1 MGGTSS
7 TVSLVGMKVD
17 PFFAEANNVRNS
29 PNPKPEQL
37 QKLVNDAQA
46 NATSVYIGTGRN
58 RQNYRLVIMAGLIK
72 QLIDKG
78 VFNECKKPEEP
89 GNNDEYWVYLFKK
102 AQGKYAGYWNTVDF
116 FGTTLQEVTVPKSGE
131 NTDGLLNRLESQI
144 KKDFYPECQS
154 RPVQGGG
161 RRYRRKTRKSSD
173 KMRKTRRKNSV

>member
-1 MGGTSS
+1 MGSVYS

-37 QKLVNDAQA
+37 QKLVNDAPA

-78 VFNECKKPEEP
+78 VFNACKKPEEP
-89 GNNDEYWVYLFKK
+89 SNNDEFWVYLFKK
-102 AQGKYAGYWNTVDF
+102 AQGKYAGYLNTIDF
-116 FGTTLQEVTVPKSGE
+116 FGTTLQTITVPKSGE
-131 NTDGLLNRLESQI
+131 NEDILLKRLEEQL
-144 KKDFYPECQS
+144 KKDFYPQCK
-154 RPVQGGG
+154 QGGG
-161 RRYRRKTRKSSD
+161 RRRKTRKSVN
-173 KMRKTRRKNSV
+173 KIRKTRRKNTI